1 MRARLPRPEVRVV
14 PILALCAVLA
24 LAVGVSAAGAVADA
38 NADQAAV
45 TSKKKK
51 CKKTPVKCAPTGYH
65 LSASGTIAIQGVDP
79 VETWSAEVDLKRQTA
94 NVCHLATQVGACY
107 TQDGGSLTI
116 SATGTV
122 HCGWGPGGTL
132 TVPAQTQAVI
142 PVQDPA
148 EADFVLD
155 FFVTDNTY
163 GFRTGLQYGT
173 LQPAN
178 GTTYCPPGP
187 NGEPEEFEQI
197 TWSHAGSDTDGEKPG
212 KLGKAQSGSASYQL
226 SDTTVHSLQ
235 WKLTPKK

>member
-1 MRARLPRPEVRVV
+1 MTIFATTPFRRASV
-14 PILALCAVLA
+14 ILLVAVLSAA
-24 LAVGVSAAGAVADA
+24 LASAFAGAQLADA
-38 NADQAAV
+38 SNATV
-45 TSKKKK
+45 SKNKKK
-51 CKKTPVKCAPTGYH
+51 CKKVPVKCAPARYH
-65 LSASGTIAIQGVDP
+65 LSANGTIAIQGVDP

-163 GFRTGLQYGT
+163 GFRTGIQYGT
-173 LQPAN
+173 LQPVN

-187 NGEPEEFEQI
+187 NGEPEQFEEI
-197 TWSHAGSDTDGEKPG
+197 TWSHEGSDTDGDRPG
-212 KLGKAQSGSASYQL
+212 KLGKAHSGSASYQL
-226 SDTTVHSLQ
+226 SDTTVHSLR
-235 WKLTPKK
+235 WELTPKK